1 MKERL
6 SGRKGYLALA
16 ARGVVESGNGVA
28 AFATEGWYKITAKAA
43 VGSIFGELMEGDLFY
58 NKPARIGATGDIAVP
73 LTPRILAFVKDV
85 PNSRSK
91 EKFDNTTQ
99 VDEVKSYEEGTKVD
113 ASGSFSGYMIDGDDD
128 ADEILNRFTT
138 IIEDNGAG
146 AVVRKSLKGGVLDFF
161 LYRKK
166 TAEVGEVEIIDYIP
180 SYMDQLQTD
189 KPMDGPQLFNGNYT
203 VVGSERPSQYR
214 RTITA

>member
-99 VDEVKSYEEGTKVD
+99 VDEIHGT
-113 ASGSFSGYMIDGDDD
+113 ANPGD
-128 ADEILNRFTT
+128 N
-138 IIEDNGAG
+138 AG
-146 AVVRKSLKGGVLDFF
+146 
-161 LYRKK
+161 
-166 TAEVGEVEIIDYIP
+166 
-180 SYMDQLQTD
+180 
-189 KPMDGPQLFNGNYT
+189 
-203 VVGSERPSQYR
+203 
-214 RTITA
+214 